1 MEFKSTANY
10 WLDALNQYSDEQ
22 LLKQPNASA
31 WSMGQVYVHL
41 ILASDHF
48 FMENAKRCIQKE
60 GEVIKGGKN
69 RYGKLLFL
77 IRRFPPMKFKMPK
90 SGVQP
95 RQPESVE
102 HLKAKM
108 EKTIQKIKEVSGNL
122 SGYDSSLKVK
132 HPAFGYLHAME
143 WFRMN
148 EMHFAHHKRQKK
160 QLDKFLKMG

>member
-1 MEFKSTANY
+1 MELKSAAFY
-10 WLDALNQYSDEQ
+10 WMDALNQYSDEQ
-22 LLKQPNASA
+22 LLRAPSDSE

-48 FMENAKRCIQKE
+48 FMENARKCIQKE
-60 GEVIKGGKN
+60 GEVIEGGKS

-95 RQPESVE
+95 RQPEGVE
-102 HLKAKM
+102 YLRAKM
-108 EKTIQKIKEVSGNL
+108 EKTIQKIKEVSGTL
-122 SGYDSSLKVK
+122 SGYEPSIKVK
-132 HPAFGYLHAME
+132 HPAFGYLNAME
-143 WFRMN
+143 WYRMN
-148 EMHFAHHKRQKK
+148 EMHFTHHKRQKK